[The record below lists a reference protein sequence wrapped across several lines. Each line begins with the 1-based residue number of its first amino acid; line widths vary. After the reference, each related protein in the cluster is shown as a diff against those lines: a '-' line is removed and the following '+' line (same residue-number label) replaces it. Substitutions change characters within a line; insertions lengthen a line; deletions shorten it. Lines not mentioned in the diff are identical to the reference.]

1 MAFGMQSK
9 TLSKQPSVQP
19 QSQLFT
25 TAPSA
30 SQCKPKIPT
39 SNSQSISSK
48 SSRQDN
54 VQQANGSFSSID
66 SSDSYDAS
74 ILEHCMQAGMSKPS
88 LRKSQPA
95 TEEKPPSKI
104 ASPKRSQLPT
114 FKSHAQYERERKER
128 DRKEDLL
135 LMECRNV
142 GMQKIGRSDAQI
154 KPPIRHVRQILAPAK
169 FTQQI
174 SNTKSENER
183 NSPPKNGETT
193 SVVVSDS
200 VAAGA
205 PYTTPGVETMNH
217 TEGTKKSENVLD
229 HLHTTKTIKIGS
241 NHSDQTNDIM
251 QMSFCSLNLSTGTNL
266 LECSNEYPA
275 LKMNSSDCIDDSCHG
290 SIIDMEISNECLM
303 EHFEMTSS
311 KVDKHKDPDLMLKSV
326 DRLTQELVST
336 AEYLRTT
343 SNNNEESVHR
353 KSSSNSNNTW
363 NEDTCPND
371 VSFPSISM
379 TVPLIASMNEDDDT
393 FSDLN
398 NFDCHNDG
406 CEEQT
411 PTNETKNLMNELQ
424 SNYSR
429 PSCINNGEQFLENAS
444 MDLTLKLIDCMSQ
457 PDSLDTN
464 TIVNDNS
471 NSARINFQVGGE
483 VQHTFRD
490 NLSNYLSSR
499 SYSYDT
505 GSTMTTSTII
515 AKEANKLVVELLNM
529 QTMTDST
536 SSLDLDQ
543 VRPPSGMDCVSL
555 SGCNLD
561 TPFSPQLSRSRKKSL
576 PHGIVARRA
585 LNHLA
590 PSGSTESVNSSCN
603 LDNIKP
609 PSIMDELLDSMISV
623 ASITSEVVDNNGTN
637 DNSSKYETALS
648 EIDDTTTLRS
658 CLDLPNDSTPIPSD
672 FSSAE
677 STPKKVRSLKRSMTP
692 RQKRHFVKDR
702 YRTYTIAADMVLS
715 DTIDETR
722 ADSDVDLKN
731 DAYDDEMIQVEITNS
746 PRRSMS
752 KQRRAEDR
760 SRFETQVCFYFVISI
775 PTSINVCNALKYLA
789 TFLLS
794 KRFNE
799 FEDGRCLFEDDQN

>member
-1 MAFGMQSK
+1 MAIGMQSK
-9 TLSKQPSVQP
+9 TSSKQPSVLP
-19 QSQLFT
+19 KSQMVGT
-25 TAPSA
+25 KA
-30 SQCKPKIPT
+30 SQCNPKLPT

-48 SSRQDN
+48 STRHQDD
-54 VQQANGSFSSID
+54 VHPTNGSFSSIG

-88 LRKSQPA
+88 LRQPA
-95 TEEKPPSKI
+95 TTEKSPSKLT
-104 ASPKRSQLPT
+104 SPKRSQLPT
-114 FKSHAQYERERKER
+114 FKSHAQHERERKER

-142 GMQKIGRSDAQI
+142 GMQKIGRSDPQI
-154 KPPIRHVRQILAPAK
+154 KPPTRHVRQILAPAT
-169 FTQQI
+169 FTQQL
-174 SNTKSENER
+174 SNTKCENER
-183 NSPPKNGETT
+183 NSSPKNGETT

-200 VAAGA
+200 AGA
-205 PYTTPGVETMNH
+205 PFTTPGVEMMYH

-229 HLHTTKTIKIGS
+229 HLHTTKTIKTGS
-241 NHSDQTNDIM
+241 NQADQLNEIM
-251 QMSFCSLNLSTGTNL
+251 QMSFCSLNLSTGSNL

-275 LKMNSSDCIDDSCHG
+275 LRMNGSDYIDDSCHG
-290 SIIDMEISNECLM
+290 SSIDMDISDECVM
-303 EHFEMTSS
+303 EQFEMTSS

-336 AEYLRTT
+336 AEYLRTA
-343 SNNNEESVHR
+343 SNNNEESMHK
-353 KSSSNSNNTW
+353 KSSSNSTNTW

-379 TVPLIASMNEDDDT
+379 TVPLIASMNEDDNT
-393 FSDLN
+393 YSDLN
-398 NFDCHNDG
+398 NFDCHNDE
-406 CEEQT
+406 CVMEEQT
-411 PTNETKNLMNELQ
+411 PTNDMKNLLQEIQ
-424 SNYSR
+424 SNFSR
-429 PSCINNGEQFLENAS
+429 PCISHDEQFLENAS
-444 MDLTLKLIDCMSQ
+444 MDLTLKLIDCPSQ

-464 TIVNDNS
+464 TFVNDNS
-471 NSARINFQVGGE
+471 NSNGINFQVGGE
-483 VQHTFRD
+483 VQQTFRD
-490 NLSNYLSSR
+490 NMSNYLSSR

-536 SSLDLDQ
+536 TSLDLDQ
-543 VRPPSGMDCVSL
+543 VRPPSGMDCISL
-555 SGCNLD
+555 SGYNVD
-561 TPFSPQLSRSRKKSL
+561 MPFSPQLSRSRKKSL
-576 PHGIVARRA
+576 PHGIVAKRA
-585 LNHLA
+585 LNHVA

-623 ASITSEVVDNNGTN
+623 ASITSEVVENNGTN
-637 DNSSKYETALS
+637 DHSSKYETALS

-677 STPKKVRSLKRSMTP
+677 STPKKVRSVKRSMTP
-692 RQKRHFVKDR
+692 RQKRHFVKER

-715 DTIDETR
+715 STIDETR
-722 ADSDVDLKN
+722 ADSDAELKN
-731 DAYDDEMIQVEITNS
+731 DDDEVIQVEISNS

-760 SRFETQVCFYFVISI
+760 SRFETQVCFLSFYNFINSSKLVKTFDTFTSLNEPKLTLKHSQKLCPSLLAIS
-775 PTSINVCNALKYLA
+775 
-789 TFLLS
+789 
-794 KRFNE
+794 
-799 FEDGRCLFEDDQN
+799 